1 MKQLLASRLDR
12 LSEEAKKAL
21 MGRFAP
27 FPRAGEREAWE
38 KLSPE
43 LKGEWIREANTL
55 LGLEWAP
62 LPAAAWLKFN
72 REGNRTDFETMYFR
86 RRGAVACLALA
97 ECMEGQG
104 RFLED
109 LANGIWAVCEE
120 SSWCVPAHLY
130 LSPKQGEAGLPDP
143 DEPLVDLF
151 AADTGALLAWV
162 VYLLRDQL
170 NGISPVIVDRIKRE
184 VNRRILT
191 PYLSRD
197 DFWWMGFGGREPN
210 NWNPWCNSNCL
221 AAALLLEE
229 EPERRLELI
238 GKAVVTLDRYVEV
251 QYEDGGCDEGVQYW
265 GVAAGSLFDCLEL
278 LFAATAGELSVYDQ
292 PLIAKLGQYVT
303 KMFIDG
309 NRFVN
314 FADGA
319 AKVNMDFSL
328 VYRYGRRI
336 GDAALAALG
345 LCGLDSQPSNRLSAG
360 GSQLRIPLFRELAAI
375 FPEENL
381 EAPEAVEKQQMYLRE
396 SWLPALQ
403 VLTAREQGGSADGL
417 HLAIKGGD
425 NDESHNHNDIGHI
438 SVALD
443 GIPILAD
450 AGVGTYTAQTF
461 GPNRYKIWT
470 MQSGYHNVPVVNG
483 TEQQA
488 GRQYKADVL
497 DCFCGEDGAFVELE
511 LARAYPA
518 QAEIISWRRRAALR
532 RGAAACIEL
541 TDDYELKQVAGPVLW
556 TFICT
561 APPQLAAGQIRLRHP
576 ELGRSLLVAYDAS
589 LLEASF
595 EAILLDDPKLN
606 SVWGPELYRLTL
618 ANRTNERIGRVS
630 FRITVEE

>member
-1 MKQLLASRLDR
+1 MKQLLASRLER
-12 LSEEAKKAL
+12 LSGDAKKAL

-38 KLSPE
+38 KLSPGLRE
-43 LKGEWIREANTL
+43 EWVREATAL
-55 LGLEWAP
+55 LGLAWAP

-72 REGNRTDFETMYFR
+72 REGNRTEFEALYFQR
-86 RRGAVACLALA
+86 RRAVACLALA

-109 LANGIWAVCEE
+109 LANGVWAVCEE
-120 SSWCVPAHLY
+120 SSWCAPAHLY
-130 LSPKQGEAGLPDP
+130 LSPKQREAGLPDP
-143 DEPLVDLF
+143 DEPLVDLS
-151 AADTGALLAWV
+151 AAETGAQLAWIA
-162 VYLLRDQL
+162 YLLQDQL
-170 NGISPVIVDRIKRE
+170 NKISPAIVERIKRE

-197 DFWWMGFGGREPN
+197 DFWWMGFGRQAPN

-229 EPERRLELI
+229 EPERRLELVR
-238 GKAVVTLDRYVEV
+238 KVVATLDRYLEV

-265 GVAAGSLFDCLEL
+265 GVAAGCLFDCLEL

-292 PLIAKLGQYVT
+292 PLIVMLGQYAV
-303 KMFIDG
+303 KMLIDG

-319 AKVNMDFSL
+319 MKVNMDFAL
-328 VYRYGRRI
+328 VCRYGRRI
-336 GDAALAALG
+336 GDAALTAFG
-345 LCGLDSQPSNRLSAG
+345 RCGLDSQPSGRLSAG
-360 GSQLRIPLFRELAAI
+360 VSRSAIPLFRELAAL
-375 FPEENL
+375 FPEENP
-381 EAPEAVEKQQMYLRE
+381 EPPEAVNKRQMYLRE
-396 SWLPALQ
+396 AWLPALQ
-403 VLTAREQGGSADGL
+403 VLTVREQEGSANGL
-417 HLAIKGGD
+417 HLAIKGGH

-450 AGVGTYTAQTF
+450 TGVGTYTAQTF
-461 GPNRYKIWT
+461 SPSRYEIWT

-497 DCFCGEDGAFVELE
+497 DCSCGEDGAYVELE

-518 QAEIISWRRRAALR
+518 QAEIISWRRKAVLR

-541 TDDYELKQVAGPVLW
+541 TDNYELKQVAGPVLW

-595 EAILLDDPKLN
+595 EAILLDDPRLN

-618 ANRTNERIGRVS
+618 ADRTNERIGQVS
-630 FRITVEE
+630 FRITAEE